1 MPPLPDSSTA
11 ESKRFSRVRLPSPHR
26 RGIDD
31 FLYLFG
37 ILVGTAATR
46 ELLLALIGPSSLLG

>member
-1 MPPLPDSSTA
+1 MPPIPDSSTA
-11 ESKRFSRVRLPSPHR
+11 ESKRSLRVRLTRRHR

-37 ILVGTAATR
+37 ILVGAAATR